1 MQVSSAP
8 PRVSTMT
15 KCIGV
20 AVGVLATVVAALV
33 VSASPGSSSPSAKR
47 AIPLPALPAPAALV
61 SRVDNKFF
69 PLEPGTT
76 FRYRGQQDG
85 KPRIV
90 SVTITHRTKLIAGIR
105 ATVVLDQVFVGG
117 KPEEKTFDWY
127 AQDRRGNVWYLG
139 ENSSDYVKGRWVRS
153 DGSWET
159 GVDGAKAG
167 IVMKAAPAIG
177 KAYRQEY
184 YAGHAEDM
192 AKVIATKA
200 SVTVPYGTFA
210 RALVTSEWTPLEKGV
225 VEHKYYVRGVGNVR
239 TIMVKGGSEE
249 ERLVSV
255 SK

>member
-1 MQVSSAP
+1 
-8 PRVSTMT
+8 MT
-15 KCIGV
+15 KRIGV
-20 AVGVLATVVAALV
+20 AVGLLATVAVTLVA
-33 VSASPGSSSPSAKR
+33 ASPGSSSLSANR
-47 AIPLPALPAPAALV
+47 AIPIPALPAPTAFV
-61 SRVDNKFF
+61 SRIDNKFF

-85 KPRIV
+85 KPMTVSV
-90 SVTITHRTKLIAGIR
+90 SVTHKTKLIAGIR

-117 KPEEKTFDWY
+117 KREERTFDWY
-127 AQDRRGNVWYLG
+127 AQDKHGTVWYLG
-139 ENSSDYVKGRWVRS
+139 ENSSDYVKGKWARS
-153 DGSWET
+153 DGSWKT

-167 IVMKAAPAIG
+167 IVMKAAPALG

-210 RALVTSEWTPLEKGV
+210 HALVTSEWTPLEKGV

-255 SK
+255 SR

>member
-1 MQVSSAP
+1 MIK
-8 PRVSTMT
+8 RL
-15 KCIGV
+15 GV
-20 AVGVLATVVAALV
+20 AVGLLATVAVTLVVAA
-33 VSASPGSSSPSAKR
+33 SPAFSSPRAKR
-47 AIPLPALPAPAALV
+47 AILIPALPAPTAFV
-61 SRVDNKFF
+61 SRIDNPFF

-85 KPRIV
+85 KAMTV
-90 SVTITHRTKLIAGIR
+90 SVSITHKTKLIAGIR

-117 KPEEKTFDWY
+117 KPEERTFDWY
-127 AQDRRGNVWYLG
+127 AQDKHGNVWYLG
-139 ENSSDYVKGRWVRS
+139 ENSSDYVKGKWVRS

-167 IVMKAAPAIG
+167 ILMKAAPVLG
-177 KAYRQEY
+177 NAYRQEY

-192 AKVIATKA
+192 ARVIAKKA
-200 SVTVPYGTFA
+200 SVVVPYGTFA
-210 RALVTSEWTPLEKGV
+210 HALVTSEWTPLEKGV

-249 ERLVSV
+249 ERLISV